1 MTYLC
6 GRRNKMWQN
15 KPNLDVNLAQART
28 VLLTWR
34 EEHKGRS
41 VPVTTEI
48 ARNSSI
54 KHTHIWNCSDSA
66 QQECVWFNRAQV

>member
-15 KPNLDVNLAQART
+15 KPNLDVNLAQARI
-28 VLLTWR
+28 VLLTWW